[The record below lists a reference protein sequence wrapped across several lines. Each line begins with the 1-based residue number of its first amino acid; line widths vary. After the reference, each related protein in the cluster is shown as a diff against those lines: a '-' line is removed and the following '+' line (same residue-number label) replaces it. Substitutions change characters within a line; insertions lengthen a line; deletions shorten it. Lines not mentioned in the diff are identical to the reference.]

1 MHCRV
6 SYSLFSLYPNHSN
19 GVFCSTVAYSLVG
32 EIASRRLSIK
42 TVALGRAAYNV
53 VAIICNVLTPYMIN
67 PTAWN
72 WGNYAGFFWAGSCFL
87 CLVYAYFRVP
97 EPSGRT
103 YAEVSP
109 HFTPL

>member
-1 MHCRV
+1 M
-6 SYSLFSLYPNHSN
+6 
-19 GVFCSTVAYSLVG
+19 VG